1 MSSPRFTAAI
11 AGSAVLALLVASP
24 ASTAA
29 AAFTIAM
36 PAAYVHQQPR
46 DPRSDVARPETQR
59 ELELKAATTAEP
71 SQLNNWFELA
81 KLQEDRGAY
90 AHAEATYKAA
100 LAAVGPNQA
109 VLTQTAGFY
118 NRRGQFENT
127 LTALQS
133 AADLTP
139 TDPVGYQLIA
149 TYYWEKAFK
158 DQSLTPADKAKYID
172 AGIGATDRALAI
184 RADYR
189 EAMTYKNILLRMKSQ
204 TEPDPVRRDALIAEA
219 DALRA
224 RAMAVHTTEGM
235 AMVGGA
241 PNPPPPPAAP
251 GAAGASGAP
260 VRVGGNIKAPTK
272 IQHVNPIYP
281 QDALDARVTGM
292 VIIEATINPEGS
304 VETATVLRSV
314 PMLDQAALDA
324 VKQWRFTPTMLNG
337 LPVPVIMTVTVNF
350 TVK

>member
-1 MSSPRFTAAI
+1 MSSPRFTATI

-29 AAFTIAM
+29 AASSITL

-90 AHAEATYKAA
+90 AQAEATYKAA

-109 VLTQTAGFY
+109 VFTQTAGFY

-139 TDPVGYQLIA
+139 TNPIGYQLIA

-158 DQSLTPADKAKYID
+158 DLRLTPADKAKYID
-172 AGIGATDRALAI
+172 AGIEATDRALAI
-184 RADYR
+184 RADYK

-251 GAAGASGAP
+251 GASGAP

-272 IQHVNPIYP
+272 TQHVNPIYP
-281 QDALDARVTGM
+281 QEALDARVTGM

-324 VKQWRFTPTMLNG
+324 VKQWRFTPTLLNG

-350 TVK
+350 TLQ